1 MNSSCFR
8 CKQALVCEHPH
19 CSVCLRDFHPSCSK
33 LDLSYKGAN
42 TCCFSKFETISPMA
56 TQSSRQNMSK
66 SSSRSSSPL
75 IPTITNDDFSAQSL
89 QDSSSI
95 ESKFGAFIANQMS
108 FNNKL
113 SDMINEQNK
122 QLVADQTLFNNRLSD
137 IIKDQNDKLTEIKNI
152 AKSVAEQQVRIQ
164 KLEQQNVILSK
175 NVVNLSQQNRVIVND
190 VHDIREG
197 LANMT
202 KQPSSELII
211 SGIPAELELEPK
223 QMNNANQNDVNNH
236 RTKLSYIVK
245 FKSVYVSRHVIDLK
259 KRKGDLTASEV
270 FDCPLTSKIY
280 INEFLSPRMH
290 SLHCKVKELAKIH
303 KYKYVWVKNG
313 NISVRKEDKSSV
325 IVDRTDRDLRLLETS

>member
-152 AKSVAEQQVRIQ
+152 AKSVAEQQAETLTTDVLDIR
-164 KLEQQNVILSK
+164 
-175 NVVNLSQQNRVIVND
+175 IVN
-190 VHDIREG
+190 G
-197 LANMT
+197 
-202 KQPSSELII
+202 K
-211 SGIPAELELEPK
+211 
-223 QMNNANQNDVNNH
+223 NNANQNDVNNH